1 MRAMFPRWRIPTGI
15 VAILLLA
22 LAAASVEQRDIG
34 WNEMSHLAQVR
45 AFDSGTPRI
54 DRWYLT
60 TGDRAVYKGHY
71 YSDKAPGLALWT
83 VPVYRAVRSLRLQ
96 APSNVPAAL
105 HWLVLW
111 GCTLPFLVIMLL
123 AHRLVERED
132 PGNGAVVAMMLG
144 AGTLLLPF
152 ATMFFSHV
160 LSACLGFA
168 AFCLLEHE
176 RRRRR
181 ERADGDGLGLLA
193 FGGALCGYAVGSEFP
208 LAILAALLA
217 LFVAWRRSPIRALA
231 AYAVGLCA
239 GLTPLLAYDWWAFG
253 SPLHLS
259 YESVA
264 ANSRGLLGLV
274 PPSMHA
280 ALELLFGNVGLF
292 IVTPVCAAAI
302 AGILVLHR
310 EGKRE
315 MAIVSGAVVAAYF
328 IYNICYYAPF
338 GGWVPGPRFL
348 ITMLPFMAVPLAAAY
363 RRAPIST
370 LALGAASA
378 ATMIAATTTTP
389 ELSPLSSTSTWW
401 TMLAHGS
408 YTAPAISIDAFSL
421 FIGLAVVML
430 IRATPRPHVTR
441 RDFALAGI
449 ALGGWFAVR
458 QGAPPLLAYDGTG
471 VPWGTVTLVLLGA
484 LAATIWWTGQRLRR
498 TGR

>member
-1 MRAMFPRWRIPTGI
+1 MRATFPRWRIPAGI

-54 DRWYLT
+54 DRWYQT

-83 VPVYRAVRSLRLQ
+83 LPVYRAVRSLRLQ

-181 ERADGDGLGLLA
+181 ERATGDGLGLLA
-193 FGGALCGYAVGSEFP
+193 IGGALCGYAVGSEFP

-217 LFVAWRRSPIRALA
+217 LYVAWRPSPIRALA

-239 GLTPLLAYDWWAFG
+239 GLIPLLAYDWWAFG

-259 YESVA
+259 
-264 ANSRGLLGLV
+264 SRVGSGQFARSARARA
-274 PPSMHA
+274 PEHA
-280 ALELLFGNVGLF
+280 
-292 IVTPVCAAAI
+292 
-302 AGILVLHR
+302 
-310 EGKRE
+310 
-315 MAIVSGAVVAAYF
+315 
-328 IYNICYYAPF
+328 
-338 GGWVPGPRFL
+338 
-348 ITMLPFMAVPLAAAY
+348 
-363 RRAPIST
+363 RRA
-370 LALGAASA
+370 
-378 ATMIAATTTTP
+378 
-389 ELSPLSSTSTWW
+389 
-401 TMLAHGS
+401 
-408 YTAPAISIDAFSL
+408 
-421 FIGLAVVML
+421 
-430 IRATPRPHVTR
+430 RA
-441 RDFALAGI
+441 
-449 ALGGWFAVR
+449 AVR
-458 QGAPPLLAYDGTG
+458 ERRPVHRHSRLCGRDRGHFGAPPRGKARDGDRVGGGRRRLLHLQHLLLRAVRRLGSGATVPDHDAAVHGGAACRGLQAGANLDARARRRFGRDDDRGDHDHARAITSVVNEHVVDDARPRLLHRARDLDRRVLPVHRARGRDPHPRDPPAACDQARLRARGDRSRRAASLCARAPRRCSPTTG
-471 VPWGTVTLVLLGA
+471 RGCRGA
-484 LAATIWWTGQRLRR
+484 L
-498 TGR
+498 